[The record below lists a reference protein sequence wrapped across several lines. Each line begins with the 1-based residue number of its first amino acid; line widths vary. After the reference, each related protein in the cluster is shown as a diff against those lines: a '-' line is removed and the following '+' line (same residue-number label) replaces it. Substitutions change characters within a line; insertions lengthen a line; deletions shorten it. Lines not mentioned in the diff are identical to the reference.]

1 MNLPATEVKGER
13 STDRID
19 CSLKGE
25 NTRTRYVLVYGVR
38 SVFATLTS
46 LQSFGERKEKVLDT
60 KLAANKRRRSHNI
73 LNKPQSIWF
82 QQSFPNLFV
91 GS

>member
-25 NTRTRYVLVYGVR
+25 STRRGYSLVYSVR
-38 SVFATLTS
+38 RVSATLTP
-46 LQSFGERKEKVLDT
+46 LQSFGEREEKGLDK
-60 KLAANKRRRSHNI
+60 KLEEEDPI
-73 LNKPQSIWF
+73 I
-82 QQSFPNLFV
+82 FP
-91 GS
+91 